1 MNEQNINSVPNSTA
15 KSGYT
20 DSTTKSGN
28 SDTVPR
34 GGYSDAVRQSILEV
48 TTEKMRKVGIRSVS
62 IDDICRDL
70 GMSKKT
76 FYVYFE
82 SKDQLVEEM
91 LTLHEQQMERKVLG
105 EVEGKSTIQILHEW
119 GEMAQRNE
127 KDLEQ
132 PPPIMYDLLKYYPA
146 LCARHKEHICEMM
159 HRNMVRFIQKGQGEG
174 VFRANIDADVT
185 AQLVAFSHYLLM
197 EQIQQYPKRR
207 DEIVRI
213 ARQGLDIMAKGILSE
228 EVLKT
233 MRESE

>member
-1 MNEQNINSVPNSTA
+1 MH
-15 KSGYT
+15 
-20 DSTTKSGN
+20 
-28 SDTVPR
+28 
-34 GGYSDAVRQSILEV
+34 
-48 TTEKMRKVGIRSVS
+48 KVGIRSVS

-76 FYVYFE
+76 FYAYFE
-82 SKDQLVEEM
+82 SEDQLVEEM
-91 LTLHEQQMERKVLG
+91 LTLHEQQMERKMLS
-105 EVEGKSTIQILHEW
+105 EVEGKSTIQILHDW

-159 HRNMVRFIQKGQGEG
+159 RRNLVRFILKGQSEG
-174 VFRANIDADVT
+174 VFRTNIDADVT
-185 AQLVAFSHYLLM
+185 AQLVAFAHYLLV

-228 EVLKT
+228 KVLKA
-233 MRESE
+233 MWKSE